1 MSPVPDVSVIVA
13 VHNSLPH
20 LTECLTSLVE
30 QSIGRERLQVVAVD
44 AGSTDGSGAE
54 LDRFA
59 ALHPHTFTVL
69 RQEPGRG
76 PAAPNNR
83 GLECATGRY
92 IFFVCPDDHLG
103 PQALERLVDAADR
116 WESDVVAARMV
127 GVNGR
132 QVPTKLF
139 ESTQRDVDF
148 FAGTLPWALSG
159 IRFFRRALI
168 ERHRLRFPEDMRTG
182 SDQPFT
188 IEACLQ
194 AHRISVLGDY
204 DYYYAV
210 KRDDRRQAT
219 ARVGWDERLRCAQRL
234 VEFDVVRLDPG
245 PRRDALLQRHFGTE
259 VAKLLR
265 TDFLDLDVAAQR
277 QIHAVLQKLTTQYLG
292 AALET
297 RLPHGVRQRLAVV
310 RHGNLEDLRVLLRQL
325 AEPGKPR
332 VVVEGDRWYRPLL
345 GFRDERFGL
354 PEACYDISGQAAVW
368 VRRFTAIAM
377 NWRTT
382 DDGELVLSVN
392 ARNPWRHLAAVGP
405 EAVRITAG
413 DATAVVRM
421 LADEVAGTV
430 AFVDLPVAALIDAA
444 GPEGR
449 KQLPVRLHTY
459 VGGEERVGYLKLKGR
474 PSAPRRMIRRG
485 ARVYLVTPYTNN
497 KGRLVIA
504 IAAVTPRRL
513 AARLR
518 RMLPAAGR

>member
-1 MSPVPDVSVIVA
+1 MSSVPDVSVILA
-13 VHNSLPH
+13 VHNSLPQ
-20 LTECLTSLVE
+20 LTTCLTSLVE
-30 QSIGRERLQVVAVD
+30 QSIATHRMQVVAVD
-44 AGSTDGSGAE
+44 AGSTDGSADE
-54 LDRFA
+54 LERFA
-59 ALHPHTFTVL
+59 ERHPQTFTVL
-69 RQEPGRG
+69 RQPASRG
-76 PAAPNNR
+76 SAAPNNR

-92 IFFVCPDDHLG
+92 VFFLCPDDHLG

-116 WESDVVAARMV
+116 WESDVVGARMV

-132 QVPTKLF
+132 HVSTTAF

-148 FAGTLPWALSG
+148 FAGALPWALSG
-159 IRFFRRALI
+159 LRFFRRALV
-168 ERHRLRFPEDMRTG
+168 ERHRLRFPEDMVTG
-182 SDQPFT
+182 SDQPFA

-194 AHRISVLGDY
+194 ARRISVLADY

-210 KRDDRRQAT
+210 KRDDRRPG
-219 ARVGWDERLRCAQRL
+219 ARRAGWQERLRCAQRL

-245 PRRDALLQRHFGTE
+245 PRRDALLQRHFGAE

-265 TDFLDLDVAAQR
+265 TDFLDLALAAQR
-277 QIHAVLQKLTTQYLG
+277 QIHSVVQQLTTQYLG
-292 AALET
+292 SALEA
-297 RLPHGVRQRLAVV
+297 RLPHGVRQRLAVA
-310 RHGNLEDLRVLLRQL
+310 RHGKLEELRTLLRQL
-325 AEPGKPR
+325 AEPGRPR
-332 VVVEGDRWYRPLL
+332 VVVENGRWYRPLL

-354 PEACYDISGQAAVW
+354 PEECYDISDQAAVW

-430 AFVDLPVAALIDAA
+430 AFIDLPVTALIDAA

-449 KQLPVRLHTY
+449 RQLPVRLHTD
-459 VGGEERVGYLKLKGR
+459 VGGQERTGYLKLKGR
-474 PSAPRRMIRRG
+474 PSAPRRMVRRG

-497 KGRLVIA
+497 KGRLVVA
-504 IAAVTPRRL
+504 VAAVTPRRL
-513 AARLR
+513 ANRLR